1 MAMLLDCVLGR
12 WMGRWMGLK
21 VGEGEKQTEG
31 SGEGKWYVST
41 CVLVKVA

>member
-1 MAMLLDCVLGR
+1 MAMLLDCVLE
-12 WMGRWMGLK
+12 RWMGLK

-31 SGEGKWYVST
+31 SGEGKWYIST